1 VTEIGDVETRYLEL
15 ALRLRRLEPYL
26 VECYTGPGSLAD
38 AVESEPPPT
47 ARALRQSAV
56 ELRGAVDDVVAE
68 PDRRAW
74 LAAQLE
80 GLQTALTHLGGE
92 PVPYRTLVRRCHGV
106 EPKLV
111 SDEQFAAGHDLLA
124 GVLPGNGDVRR
135 RAQEWTETQLVAPDL
150 LLAGLAALAV
160 ELQRR
165 TRALIGLP
173 EGEEVTFELV
183 RDRAWWGNADYRGD
197 LRTHIRI
204 NADRRTASFRLLELV
219 AHEAYPGHHTEHVS
233 KDTDLIGRLGRIELG
248 VYLYPTPQV
257 VVAEGIA
264 ELGLDV
270 LLGAD
275 ADTVGAHCLRPLGIA
290 YDVETAQVFRRA
302 EELLLPLRANIAML
316 LDDGRSA
323 DEMRSY
329 ARRWMLEDDEFVDG
343 FVESL
348 VDDRWP
354 AYESCYAESLPLC
367 RRFVGGELDRFGR
380 LLREQLTPGDL
391 DGRR

>member
-1 VTEIGDVETRYLEL
+1 VTQIGDIGTRYLEL
-15 ALRLRRLEPYL
+15 ALRLRRLEPDL
-26 VECYTGPGSLAD
+26 VECYTGPDSLAD

-47 ARALRQSAV
+47 ARALQQSAV
-56 ELRGAVDDVVAE
+56 ALRGAVDEAVAE
-68 PDRRAW
+68 PERRTW
-74 LAAQLE
+74 LAAQLDALE
-80 GLQTALTHLGGE
+80 TALGHLGGE
-92 PVPYRTLVRRCHGV
+92 RVPYRTLVSRCHGV
-106 EPKLV
+106 DPELV
-111 SDEQFAAGHDLLA
+111 SDEQFAAAHDLLA
-124 GVLPGNGDVRR
+124 DVLPGGGDVRR
-135 RAQEWTETQLVAPDL
+135 RAQEWTDTQLVAPDL
-150 LLAGLAALAV
+150 LLAGLTALAD

-165 TRALIGLP
+165 TRELIGLP
-173 EGEEVTFELV
+173 PGEEVTFEV
-183 RDRAWWGNADYRGD
+183 VGDRPWWGNADYLGD
-197 LRTHIRI
+197 LHTRIKI

-219 AHEAYPGHHTEHVS
+219 AHEAYPGHHTEHVC
-233 KDTDLIGRLGRIELG
+233 KDTYLIGRLGRIELG

-264 ELGLDV
+264 ELGLEV

-275 ADTVGAHCLRPLGIA
+275 ADAIGAQCLRPLGIG
-290 YDVETAQVFRRA
+290 YDVGTAAVVRRA
-302 EELLLPLRANIAML
+302 EEMLLPLRANVAML

-348 VDDRWP
+348 ISDPWP

-367 RRFVGGELDRFGR
+367 RRFVGGDIERFGR

-391 DGRR
+391 GGSP